1 MGKNLLKLFGQGA
14 EVLDLNKMNERL
26 RVFFT
31 FSASNTKKLFF
42 LVVLLASIIRLWGI
56 WHGYPYSYYPDEA
69 HFVKRALSFG
79 SGDLNPHWFHKPAF
93 YMYLLFC
100 EYSLYFFLGKIA
112 GFWSSIS
119 QFAVFFIKNP
129 GPFYLIGRFTTVLFS
144 LGSIWVVYR
153 IGERHFRKNTGII
166 AALLLSLSYG
176 HIAASQDI
184 KADTPAMFFAILSVL
199 FLLNYVQKEKNR
211 DLIWAAA
218 FAGIGTATKYYP
230 IVMLMPIVLGVIL
243 VYCSAEPSFAGR
255 TSRMACLIALV
266 FIAFS
271 LFNFI
276 CSPYNFLDPLGRKST
291 FGPVSSLVGQISQ
304 IFGPEKIEHSGDFI
318 GQKMSVLSGTIA
330 YLKVLTQKAGM
341 GIIIGT
347 ISILGFCRLLLK
359 MNKKYFLFLFY
370 PAVFMLTSVF
380 LYPGY
385 AEPRHQLP
393 IYPFLALTGAALIV
407 CLAKSKSW
415 PSSPVYIGLIVSLLF
430 PLYNIIDRA
439 ISVSGEDTRN
449 IAKYWIE
456 QNIPSETKILVDEN
470 GPQLLMSEKLI
481 DKMLEKAEQADPN
494 GQFTAHYDK
503 YLRYQQLAAGGEVT
517 YDLHYI
523 RFPWWRE
530 REVQSGI
537 HELTSDYDRDMGN
550 PLWYVGVESYDY
562 YLQKGYQYA
571 IVRSNRYGMFLGD
584 GHYTTAFPSFAN
596 FYNELFKRGEAIK
609 EFSPYGDNRL
619 GPLIKII
626 RLVP

>member
-1 MGKNLLKLFGQGA
+1 MNAPLLEQGSRRLFI
-14 EVLDLNKMNERL
+14 
-26 RVFFT
+26 
-31 FSASNTKKLFF
+31 SI
-42 LVVLLASIIRLWGI
+42 VLLAVVLRLWGI
-56 WHGYPYSYYPDEA
+56 WHGYPYSYYSDEA

-93 YMYLLFC
+93 YMYILFC
-100 EYSLYFFLGKIA
+100 EYSLYFLFGKIV
-112 GFWSSIS
+112 GLWPSMSE
-119 QFAVFFIKNP
+119 FAVSYIKNP
-129 GPFYLIGRFTTVLFS
+129 GAFYLIGRFTTVLFS

-153 IGERHFRKNTGII
+153 IGEKHFRKNTGIV

-176 HIAASQDI
+176 HVAASQDI

-211 DLIWAAA
+211 DLILAAA
-218 FAGIGTATKYYP
+218 FAGLGTATKYYP

-243 VYCSAEPSFAGR
+243 VHCSAEVSFAGR
-255 TSRMACLIALV
+255 TSKIARLVALV

-271 LFNFI
+271 LFYFI
-276 CSPYNFLDPLGRKST
+276 CSPYNFFDPLGRQTT
-291 FGPVSSLVGQISQ
+291 FKPVSSLVSKISQ
-304 IFGPEKIEHSGDFI
+304 IFGPEKIERSGDFI
-318 GQKMSVLSGTIA
+318 GQRMGILPGAIN
-330 YLKVLTQKAGM
+330 YFKVLISKTGM

-347 ISILGFCRLLLK
+347 ISILGFCYLFSK
-359 MNKKYFLFLFY
+359 MNKQYFLFLFY

-407 CLAKSKSW
+407 CFAKSKRLA
-415 PSSPVYIGLIVSLLF
+415 SSPVHIGVIVSLLLLY
-430 PLYNIIDRA
+430 PLYNIVDRA
-439 ISVSGEDTRN
+439 ISVSEEDTRN

-470 GPQLLMSEKLI
+470 GPQLLMSEKRI
-481 DKMLEKAEQADPN
+481 NKILENAEQADPN
-494 GQFTAHYDK
+494 GQFTAHYDTYLK
-503 YLRYQQLAAGGEVT
+503 YQLLAAKGVVT
-517 YDLHYI
+517 YNLHYI

-550 PLWYVGVESYDY
+550 PLKHVGVGPYDY
-562 YLQKGYQYA
+562 YVDNGFEYA
-571 IVRSNRYGMFLGD
+571 VVHNNAYRKFMVDNLVSKN
-584 GHYTTAFPSFAN
+584 FPSLTK
-596 FYNELFKRGEAIK
+596 FYRELFERGK
-609 EFSPYGDNRL
+609 
-619 GPLIKII
+619 LIKLISPLTGNKTRGPEI
-626 RLVP
+626 RIYNFEAE